1 MKKLV
6 ATALSLT
13 VIVGLLL
20 SGCSKKE
27 EATAQSADKP
37 VTLTVWC
44 WDPTFNIYAMNT
56 AAEIYKRNHPNVSVD
71 VVETPWSDL
80 QQKLIAALSSN
91 QTQSLPDIVLVQ
103 DNAIQKNMMNYPK
116 AFAAVNGKVDLSQF
130 AAYKVG
136 YGLVD
141 GKNYS
146 VPFDN
151 GASCSFLRKD
161 IIEKA
166 GLKIEDFNDIT
177 WERFIELGKIV
188 KKETGVA
195 MISYVGNEPDC
206 IMMMLQ
212 SCGAW
217 MFDDNGNP
225 YITNNKVLKEIVK
238 LYVQMIKEGIC
249 LTVPDWNAYVASIN
263 NGSVAGTIN
272 GCWMIGSICSQENQK
287 GQWAIVNTPKVGS
300 VASSV
305 NYSNQGGSSW
315 MVLDS
320 SKNKDVA
327 MDFLNA
333 TFAGSKELYETIL
346 PKSGAIATW
355 LPAAES
361 PVYSQ
366 PHEFFGGQP
375 IFKDIVQ
382 FAGKI
387 PQINPGVF
395 NYEARDAVGV
405 AVSDILGGKD
415 IDSALSEAQ
424 KNVEFLMGL

>member
-287 GQWAIVNTPKVGS
+287 GQWAIVNTPRVGS